1 MVKNILSVLLFLF
14 SVSFLFLVVSTYL
27 SENQKKNIMKN
38 REMIS
43 EKIKKNMTELPVLS
57 NNTNNV
63 IEFNSGYE
71 NESNKIER
79 NFWRLFKKWL
89 GKQLLLVFLGF
100 S

>member
-1 MVKNILSVLLFLF
+1 
-14 SVSFLFLVVSTYL
+14 
-27 SENQKKNIMKN
+27 
-38 REMIS
+38 MIS

-79 NFWRLFKKWL
+79 NFWRLFKK
-89 GKQLLLVFLGF
+89 
-100 S
+100 

>member
-14 SVSFLFLVVSTYL
+14 SVSFFFLVVSTYL

-79 NFWRLFKKWL
+79 NFWRLFKK
-89 GKQLLLVFLGF
+89 
-100 S
+100 

>member
-14 SVSFLFLVVSTYL
+14 SVSFFFLVVSTYL
-27 SENQKKNIMKN
+27 SENQKNNIKKN
-38 REMIS
+38 RETIS
-43 EKIKKNMTELPVLS
+43 EKIKKNMTELPILS

-79 NFWRLFKKWL
+79 NFWRLFKK
-89 GKQLLLVFLGF
+89 
-100 S
+100 

>member
-14 SVSFLFLVVSTYL
+14 SVSFFFLVVSTYL
-27 SENQKKNIMKN
+27 SENQKKNIKKN

-79 NFWRLFKKWL
+79 NFWRLFKK
-89 GKQLLLVFLGF
+89 
-100 S
+100 

>member
-27 SENQKKNIMKN
+27 SENQKNNIKKN
-38 REMIS
+38 RETIS

>member
-27 SENQKKNIMKN
+27 SENQKNNIKKN
-38 REMIS
+38 RETIS
-43 EKIKKNMTELPVLS
+43 EKIKKNMTELPILS

>member
-27 SENQKKNIMKN
+27 SENQKNNIKKN
-38 REMIS
+38 RETIS
-43 EKIKKNMTELPVLS
+43 EKIKKNMTELPILS

-79 NFWRLFKKWL
+79 NFWRLFKK
-89 GKQLLLVFLGF
+89 
-100 S
+100 